1 MNLFAEIK
9 TVVLEAVARL
19 AAEGVLPGE
28 PATSEIMAGIT
39 VEPPR
44 DASHGDMATNAAMVL
59 ARPAGVRP
67 RDLAEKLAPLL
78 EADDR
83 IAEVTVAGPG
93 FINLRLA
100 PALWHGVIGAVLAE
114 GADFGRSKMGAGQR
128 VNIEFVSANP
138 TGPLHVGHT
147 RGAVFGDALAS
158 LLDFA
163 GYRVSREYYIN
174 DGGAQVDV
182 LARSAFERYR
192 EAHGLNPEIA
202 EGLYPGD
209 YLVPV
214 GEALKAEFGD
224 TLLDQPEDA
233 WLEKVR
239 DFATA
244 MMMDLIRADL
254 KALGVVM
261 DVFYSE
267 KSLYGSGRIEAT
279 LADLEARGLIYQ
291 GVLEPPK
298 GRLPEDWEPRP
309 QTLFKST
316 EYGDDVDRPIRKA
329 DGAWTYFAPD
339 IAYHKDKIDRGFDLL
354 IDVWGADHGGY
365 VKRMKA
371 VVAALSDNRVPLDI
385 KLCQLVKLYKD
396 GEPFKMSKRAGVFV
410 TLREVVDEVG
420 ADVTRF
426 VMLTRKNDAP
436 LDFDFVKVL
445 EQSRDNP
452 VWYVQYAHARIRSLM
467 LRAGEAGLETGDSTL
482 ASAALAGLID
492 DAELGLMRK
501 LAEFPR
507 LVETA
512 ATHHEP
518 HRVAFY
524 LYDLASEFHSW
535 WNRGQDQPALRMIR
549 DDDPGLSRARL
560 ALARAVQV
568 VISAGLGIL
577 GVTPINEMK

>member
-1 MNLFAEIK
+1 
-9 TVVLEAVARL
+9 
-19 AAEGVLPGE
+19 
-28 PATSEIMAGIT
+28 
-39 VEPPR
+39 
-44 DASHGDMATNAAMVL
+44 MVL
-59 ARPAGVRP
+59 AKPAGLKP
-67 RDLAEKLAPLL
+67 RDLASMLAPLL

-83 IAEVTVAGPG
+83 IAEVTIAGPG
-93 FINLRLA
+93 FINLRLS
-100 PALWHGVIGAVLAE
+100 PDMWRGVIGRVLAE
-114 GADFGRSKMGAGQR
+114 GANFGRSGMGAGAR
-128 VNIEFVSANP
+128 VNVEYVSANP

-163 GYRVSREYYIN
+163 GYRVTREYYIN

-209 YLVPV
+209 YLIPV

-224 TLLDQPEDA
+224 SLLDQPEDV
-233 WLEKVR
+233 WLVKVR
-239 DFATA
+239 DFASG

-254 KALGVVM
+254 AALGVVM

-267 KSLYGSGRIEAT
+267 KSLYGTGQIEAT
-279 LADLEARGLIYQ
+279 LADLESRGLIYE

-298 GRLPEDWEPRP
+298 GRMPEDWEPRP
-309 QTLFKST
+309 QTLFKAT
-316 EYGDDVDRPIRKA
+316 KYGDDTDRPIKKA
-329 DGAWTYFAPD
+329 DGTWTYFAPD
-339 IAYHKDKIDRGFDLL
+339 IAYHKDKVDRGFDLL
-354 IDVWGADHGGY
+354 IDVLGADHGGY

-385 KLCQLVKLYKD
+385 KLCQLVKLYKG
-396 GEPFKMSKRAGVFV
+396 GEPFKMSKRAGTFV
-410 TLREVVDEVG
+410 TLRDVVDEVG

-452 VWYVQYAHARIRSLM
+452 VWYVQYAHARISSLM
-467 LRAGEAGLETGDSTL
+467 ARAGEAGMEVDDSIL
-482 ASAALAGLID
+482 GSAGLSGLVH
-492 DAELGLMRK
+492 DAELALIRK

-512 ATHHEP
+512 ALHHEP

-535 WNRGQDQPALRMIR
+535 WNRGQDEPALRVIR
-549 DDDPGLSRARL
+549 DEEPDLSRARL

-577 GVTPINEMK
+577 GVTPMKEMK